1 MAKRRP
7 AKKKTSKVSKET
19 ATRKANRSIDNS
31 LFDDKELVGYE
42 PVPLRL
48 AAQTRYLNYSLLDGT
63 MDSELHYKINLKI
76 HYL

>member
-19 ATRKANRSIDNS
+19 ATKKVKSKKANRGGDNS
-31 LFDDKELVGYE
+31 LFDDKELAGYE

-48 AAQTRYLNYSLLDGT
+48 AAQTRYLNYSL
-63 MDSELHYKINLKI
+63 SVIKK
-76 HYL
+76 